1 MFLLSSFL
9 DINFLNIASSRLAR
23 SDTLSTLRASDHAI
37 ISVCFSLRMITPPAS
52 RPVPLEVLQTPYFK
66 SLLHTCLHLHHCH
79 TFPVSQLL
87 SELNSSIEDVASHTK
102 DFLHAIYD
110 LNTWD
115 SLQKLVTSDQH
126 VLFMKHQRLNIA
138 SRRVWQNNWQ
148 LAQKLLANQHVLND
162 LIVVS
167 NKSVKL
173 KYPNTFSIKFE
184 EAKHVAIQK

>member
-1 MFLLSSFL
+1 
-9 DINFLNIASSRLAR
+9 
-23 SDTLSTLRASDHAI
+23 
-37 ISVCFSLRMITPPAS
+37 MITPPAS

-87 SELNSSIEDVASHTK
+87 SELNSLIEDVALHTK
-102 DFLHAIYD
+102 DFLHANYD

-126 VLFMKHQRLNIA
+126 VLFMKHQRLNIG
-138 SRRVWQNNWQ
+138 SRRFWQNNWQ

-184 EAKHVAIQK
+184 ETKHVAIKQLMAVVHKAIQTAADPNTVQAKSRSTLVKLSRVSKKMVTCR